1 MAQGLNPELIKKYEA
16 GGEQLSLAIRGL
28 TREDLLTVPGPDTN
42 VGKWSIQQVVIHCL
56 DSDLIATDR
65 IKRMIAEENPSLI
78 GYDENR
84 FVQNLFYNDQPAE
97 QAVQI
102 VDLNR
107 KLFANVLRK
116 LPAPALERKGTH
128 NERGVVSVGKYLQS
142 TIDHLE
148 HHIKFI
154 HAKRAN
160 MGKEMW

>member
-1 MAQGLNPELIKKYEA
+1 MNRELIEKYAA

-28 TREDLLTVPGPDTN
+28 TREDVLAVPAPDAN
-42 VGKWSIQQVVIHCL
+42 VGKWSIQQVVIHCM

-65 IKRMIAEENPSLI
+65 LKRMIAEENPQLI

-84 FVQNLFYNDQPAE
+84 FVKNLYYDEQPADL
-97 QAVQI
+97 AVQI

-107 KLFANVLRK
+107 KLFAHVLRK
-116 LPAPALERKGTH
+116 LPGPVAERKGTH
-128 NERGVVSVGKYLQS
+128 NERGVITVGKYLQS
-142 TIDHLE
+142 TVEHLE